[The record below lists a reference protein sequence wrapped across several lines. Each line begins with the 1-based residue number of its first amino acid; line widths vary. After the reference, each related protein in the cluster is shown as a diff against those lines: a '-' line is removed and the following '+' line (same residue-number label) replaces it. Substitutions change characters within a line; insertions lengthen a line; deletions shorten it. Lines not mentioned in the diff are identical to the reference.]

1 MKLNELQPPRGAVKS
16 RKRVGRGIG
25 SGRGKTCTRGHKGQ
39 NSRSGGGVQPWFEGG
54 QMPLQRRVPKRGF
67 YNKFKKRYQIVNLE
81 KLADFEKGSKINS
94 EVLAEKGLISS
105 PSKPVK
111 VLGRG
116 KIETALELEV
126 DMISRSAA
134 DAVIKAGGSVKLTSG
149 DSVPGQDN
157 EERQ

>member
-1 MKLNELQPPRGAVKS
+1 
-16 RKRVGRGIG
+16 
-25 SGRGKTCTRGHKGQ
+25 
-39 NSRSGGGVQPWFEGG
+39 
-54 QMPLQRRVPKRGF
+54 MPLQRRVPKRGF